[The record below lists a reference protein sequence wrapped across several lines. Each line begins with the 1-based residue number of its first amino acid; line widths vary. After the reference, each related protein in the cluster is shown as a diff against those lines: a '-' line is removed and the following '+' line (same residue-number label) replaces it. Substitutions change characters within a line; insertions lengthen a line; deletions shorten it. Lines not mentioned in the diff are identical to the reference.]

1 MQAFYDERLTNDPEF
16 INERFYAL
24 AVQQGVPKSKVQK
37 RIEQEKASHG
47 CVMKV

>member
-24 AVQQGVPKSKVQK
+24 AVQQGVPKSKVQIIPARDPK
-37 RIEQEKASHG
+37 QCENKN
-47 CVMKV
+47 